1 MTLHLGGGYSVNKAH
16 VIGVFDIEKASTSRD
31 TREYLARAGRHKH
44 VVSCT
49 DDLPK
54 SFVVSLDK
62 DLTETVYIC
71 GTAKNTDNFV
81 IYSHLYTNCNLGG
94 QYFEGSER
102 TERV

>member
-1 MTLHLGGGYSVNKAH
+1 MTLHLGGGYSVNTAH

-54 SFVVSLDK
+54 SFVVSLDR

-71 GTAKNTDNFV
+71 GTAAETLRQRLIGEK
-81 IYSHLYTNCNLGG
+81 Y
-94 QYFEGSER
+94 
-102 TERV
+102 